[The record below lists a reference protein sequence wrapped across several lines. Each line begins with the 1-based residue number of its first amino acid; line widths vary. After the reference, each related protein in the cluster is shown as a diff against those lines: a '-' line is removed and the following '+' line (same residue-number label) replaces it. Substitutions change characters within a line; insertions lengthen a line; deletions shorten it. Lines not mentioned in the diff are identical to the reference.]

1 MLHVNV
7 IILHIRYLINKTRFI
22 AFQREVYTHK
32 LLRKDWSFKLLSH
45 LFYLI
50 DVEEFLMKQAGSSI
64 SKQVKRKVFNTLHT
78 NYLTNMHSV

>member
-22 AFQREVYTHK
+22 AFQREVYPHK
-32 LLRKDWSFKLLSH
+32 LLRKDGSFKLLSH

-64 SKQVKRKVFNTLHT
+64 SKQVKRKVFNALHT